1 MTAILIRIFLPR
13 FARQYHRS
21 AAQQDGFHLL
31 IRHIN
36 AIRCR
41 RSFIRVLVAA
51 SKPMTGFANSC
62 HPGRRGRQ
70 GARHVAMRRPPARPL
85 PECRRIDESFA
96 RQHLPSG
103 ICANDVR

>member
-41 RSFIRVLVAA
+41 RSFTKVLIPAQQA
-51 SKPMTGFANSC
+51 HDGLCEFLSSWPAQA
-62 HPGRRGRQ
+62 PGRAPRRAAPATGSTVPE
-70 GARHVAMRRPPARPL
+70 RH
-85 PECRRIDESFA
+85 RIDESFVG
-96 RQHLPSG
+96 QHLPSG
-103 ICANDVR
+103 ICAHDVR